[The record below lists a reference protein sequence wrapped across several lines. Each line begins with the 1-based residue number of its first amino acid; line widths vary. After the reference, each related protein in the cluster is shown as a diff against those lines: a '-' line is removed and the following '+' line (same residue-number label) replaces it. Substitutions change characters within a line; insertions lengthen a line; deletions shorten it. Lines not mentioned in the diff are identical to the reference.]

1 MLLLSTTRTLTS
13 PLKSSF
19 TDANA
24 HAPPKQLSSL
34 TNRNHLAPSSTSAR
48 MTATPQTSL
57 TLSTPII
64 HSTGEPLKHSLK
76 SSHSS
81 PHVPGVRLHQ
91 RAQSEPVM
99 PAGGS
104 VENVH
109 FAGEESLSTVHVFST
124 SKKPVNASK
133 RQAADDTETET
144 EYDSSSVPNG
154 PTNFPFPI
162 MGPSSSESD
171 PAFQLTSM
179 RCLSI
184 PSTNLL
190 RYVNVLF
197 ETGHS
202 TLHRPSE
209 ARLRRR
215 PQAASTLRPHTVT
228 FPLEVKNTMSSFIGG
243 MPATTAPL
251 YEYT

>member
-19 TDANA
+19 TGANA

-91 RAQSEPVM
+91 RTQSKPVM

-109 FAGEESLSTVHVFST
+109 FAGEELLSTVHVFST

-133 RQAADDTETET
+133 QQAADDTETET
-144 EYDSSSVPNG
+144 EYDLSSVPNE
-154 PTNFPFPI
+154 PTSFPLPI
-162 MGPSSSESD
+162 MSLSSNKSD
-171 PAFQLTSM
+171 PAFQLDSM
-179 RCLSI
+179 RSSSV
-184 PSTNLL
+184 PSTNPPV
-190 RYVNVLF
+190 RQ
-197 ETGHS
+197 
-202 TLHRPSE
+202 RP
-209 ARLRRR
+209 L
-215 PQAASTLRPHTVT
+215 
-228 FPLEVKNTMSSFIGG
+228 
-243 MPATTAPL
+243 
-251 YEYT
+251 